1 MRLLLALA
9 LSINFSIAQATP
21 LPLVDC
27 ELHYVDFNQT
37 TDGMERL
44 FTAMDA
50 AGVEVACIMGIP
62 LQKIWQQ
69 DAPKR
74 PLAYESDDG
83 RVYYYSATDV
93 MLARAVLALP
103 ADKRARLRPLM
114 SGFNPVDRNAVE
126 HVKRMIQWYPGLWSG
141 IGEILTRH
149 DTLSHLLEGET
160 PRANHPAL
168 MAVYRYA
175 AEQDL
180 TIVLHSNITSTR
192 KSKQMVYLHEL
203 QNALNNNPSTRFVW
217 SHAGTSANIERR
229 QHLDNHHVLVQQLL
243 QQHPNLT
250 IGLSWTLLSHY
261 ATVDGLVSK
270 PWLEVIEKHPD
281 RFVLGSDL
289 VGRFDSLEKA
299 LKPARVLLK
308 QLKQTSATALASQ
321 NALRLFPLKTAL
333 KP

>member
-9 LSINFSIAQATP
+9 LSLSCSLIQAAP
-21 LPLVDC
+21 KPLVDC

-44 FTAMDA
+44 FAAMDT

-62 LQKIWQQ
+62 LQKSWQQ
-69 DAPKR
+69 DNPTR

-93 MLARAVLALP
+93 LLARAVEALP
-103 ADKRARLRPLM
+103 ADKRARLRPLI
-114 SGFNPVDRNAVE
+114 SGFNPTDRNAFE
-126 HVKRMIQWYPGLWSG
+126 HVKRMMQWYPGLWSG

-160 PRANHPAL
+160 PRADHPAL
-168 MAVYRYA
+168 MAVYHYA

-180 TIVLHSNITSTR
+180 TVVLHSNLTSTR

-203 QNALNNNPSTRFVW
+203 QNALNSNPATRFVW

-229 QHLDNHHVLVQQLL
+229 QHLENHDETVQQLL
-243 QQHPNLT
+243 QHHPNLS

-261 ATVDGLVSK
+261 ATVDGQASK
-270 PWLEVIEKHPD
+270 PWLALIERHPD

-289 VGRFDSLEKA
+289 VGRFGSLEKT
-299 LKPARVLLK
+299 LKPARELLR
-308 QLKQTSATALASQ
+308 QLDDPAAQAVASG
-321 NALRLFPLKTAL
+321 NALRLFPLNYIQKN
-333 KP
+333 